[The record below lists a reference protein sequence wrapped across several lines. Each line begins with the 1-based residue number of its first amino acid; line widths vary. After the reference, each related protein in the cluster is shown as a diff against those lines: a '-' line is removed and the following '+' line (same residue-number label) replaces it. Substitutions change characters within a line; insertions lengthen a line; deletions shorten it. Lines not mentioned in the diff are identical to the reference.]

1 MQASIVPSGEEH
13 PLYIHASASVLMHSL
28 PSRTNWHEADVA
40 RAAVPVVAAALP
52 PAAAAA
58 VVLADVLVTAVAM
71 WCRCLGCKGC
81 PLQVCE
87 VL

>member
-1 MQASIVPSGEEH
+1 VLLVRSATV
-13 PLYIHASASVLMHSL
+13 ASVLLL
-28 PSRTNWHEADVA
+28 PSVLLGSAAPARADARLAHAKGADVA

-71 WCRCLGCKGC
+71 WCRCLGCKG
-81 PLQVCE
+81 
-87 VL
+87 